1 MWERREVDAR
11 SQRIAAPIADRVEA
25 PKRDEVLEPCRQLD
39 QKQRER
45 MLSVDPVIGPVVR
58 HIRVNSEPQS
68 RWKGSGIRPCA
79 RG

>member
-1 MWERREVDAR
+1 
-11 SQRIAAPIADRVEA
+11 
-25 PKRDEVLEPCRQLD
+25 
-39 QKQRER
+39 

-68 RWKGSGIRPCA
+68 RWKGLGIRPRA